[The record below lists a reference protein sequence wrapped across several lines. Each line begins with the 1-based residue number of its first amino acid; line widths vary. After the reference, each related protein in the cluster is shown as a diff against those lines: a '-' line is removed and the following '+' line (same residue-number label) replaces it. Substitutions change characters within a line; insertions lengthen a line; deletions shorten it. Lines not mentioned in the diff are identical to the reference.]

1 MLRLVQAAKQSITRP
16 MKSLF
21 RSPFMVALL
30 GYIIW
35 FWMALI
41 GRTTRWRIEGAEGAR
56 HVLTPA
62 GPGLILAS
70 WHETILLMPSGWNR
84 SIRHW
89 PERRAPTAMMISLS
103 PDGEAVARAVE
114 HLDLDIVR
122 GSASNKK
129 KAAKD
134 KGGLRA
140 IAEASKRLK
149 DGGTICMTPDGPRG
163 PRRIATA
170 GAVTLAQRAG
180 ATVVP
185 YAVSSKPARRLD
197 SWDRFIIP
205 LPFARGAIVFGP
217 PIDCPR
223 EACLEDLQQALQTG
237 MDAATRRAEELAGY
251 PAAPDLAGAAL

>member
-1 MLRLVQAAKQSITRP
+1 MAPAPKRSISRP
-16 MKSLF
+16 MKPLL
-21 RSPFMVALL
+21 RSPFVAAVL
-30 GYIIW
+30 GFVIW
-35 FWMALI
+35 SWMALVAYTI
-41 GRTTRWRIEGAEGAR
+41 RWKIEGADSARQSLGAR
-56 HVLTPA
+56 STGIVLA
-62 GPGLILAS
+62 C
-70 WHETILLMPSGWNR
+70 WHETILMMPSGWYR
-84 SIRHW
+84 SIRGW
-89 PERRAPTAMMISLS
+89 PERGGHRLAMMVSLS
-103 PDGEAVARAVE
+103 PDGIAVANAVVR
-114 HLDLDIVR
+114 LDIDVVR

-134 KGGLRA
+134 KGGVRA
-140 IAEASKRLK
+140 IAEASRRLK
-149 DGGTICMTPDGPRG
+149 EGGVICMTPDGPRG

-180 ATVVP
+180 AAVVP
-185 YAVSSKPARRLD
+185 YAVSSKPAPRLD

-223 EACLEDLQQALQTG
+223 EARLEDLQQALQTG